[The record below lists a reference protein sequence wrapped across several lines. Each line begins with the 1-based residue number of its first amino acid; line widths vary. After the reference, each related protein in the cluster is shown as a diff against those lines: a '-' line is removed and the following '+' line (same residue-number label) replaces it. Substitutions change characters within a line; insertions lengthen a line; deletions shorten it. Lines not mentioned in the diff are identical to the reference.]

1 MELRGSKKRR
11 QEILELA
18 RSTGLANV
26 EEISDRFSV
35 TPSTVR
41 RDLAYLT
48 DKGLL
53 VRTYGGAM
61 APPGEGEASLARR
74 LGDAAEAKR
83 AIARWAATQ
92 IRPGETVLLD
102 SGSTVGALAHALR
115 DARNVTVITPSLMAI
130 EELSEAPG
138 ITLHCLGGTLRP
150 LSKGFVG
157 PIAEAA
163 LERMSFDHAFLG
175 TDGVTADRG
184 ICEADMQQTRL
195 KELMARR
202 ARTTYVLAHAAK
214 IGQGPFHCWVRLP
227 EPWVLV
233 TDAGVSSAQLEPF
246 KRAGVKVVVV
256 DLP

>member
-41 RDLAYLT
+41 RDLA
-48 DKGLL
+48 
-53 VRTYGGAM
+53 
-61 APPGEGEASLARR
+61 
-74 LGDAAEAKR
+74 
-83 AIARWAATQ
+83 
-92 IRPGETVLLD
+92 
-102 SGSTVGALAHALR
+102 
-115 DARNVTVITPSLMAI
+115 
-130 EELSEAPG
+130 
-138 ITLHCLGGTLRP
+138 
-150 LSKGFVG
+150 F
-157 PIAEAA
+157 
-163 LERMSFDHAFLG
+163 FG

-214 IGQGPFHCWVRLP
+214 IGQGPFHSWVRLP

-233 TDAGVSSAQLEPF
+233 TDAGISSVQLEPF
-246 KRAGVKVVVV
+246 KRAGVKVVVA
-256 DLP
+256 LAGK